1 MLSFYLSSVITFMII
16 IFCTVVLFS
25 KNLLA
30 RYGKY
35 LNSKSDFI
43 SSLISLFILSA
54 IPIMRVVVVVGI
66 IWLAICDKETYDEII
81 DKLDENAKD

>member
-30 RYGKY
+30 RYDKY
-35 LNSKSDFI
+35 LNSKGDFV

-66 IWLAICDKETYDEII
+66 IWLAICDKETYDKII

>member
-1 MLSFYLSSVITFMII
+1 MII

-25 KNLLA
+25 KNLLD

-35 LNSKSDFI
+35 LNSKSDFV

-66 IWLAICDKETYDEII
+66 IWLAICNKETYDEII